1 MTDMNRAIFDLD
13 IHKDHSTINQWIKQ
27 YNPFILSTVSAIKN
41 EYIHIENDDTYSIA
55 LMAFVEAIDRY
66 DILRGSFLPY
76 CRMVI
81 SSRVNS
87 HLKSESKHRHLSI
100 DIPENNL
107 LDKMTSDAYHQRD
120 TCLSDEILLL
130 EKKLKPFNIP
140 FKILASVGPKHSDT
154 KQTLISAAKSIQSD
168 PILMSLLYQKGRLP
182 ITKIAEQFLLSIKT
196 LKTYK
201 FYIIAVI
208 LIIENDLVGIKEWI
222 QINEKGPQTRKSRRI
237 V

>member
-1 MTDMNRAIFDLD
+1 MTDMNRAIFNLD
-13 IHKDHSTINQWIKQ
+13 IHKDHSKISLWIKQ
-27 YNPFILSTVSAIKN
+27 YNPFIISTVSTIKN

-66 DILRGSFLPY
+66 DILRGAFLPY

-87 HLKSESKHRHLSI
+87 HLKSENKHRHLSL
-100 DIPENNL
+100 DIPENNP
-107 LDKMTSDAYHQRD
+107 LDKMTLEAFNQPKSDL
-120 TCLSDEILLL
+120 TDEILLL
-130 EKKLKPFNIP
+130 EKLLKHFDIP
-140 FKILASVGPKHSDT
+140 FKTLASVGPKHGDT
-154 KQTLISAAKSIQSD
+154 KQTLITAAKLIQSD
-168 PILMSLLYQKGRLP
+168 PKLMSLLNQNKRLP
-182 ITKIAEQFLLSIKT
+182 IKKISDQLCFSIKT

>member
-1 MTDMNRAIFDLD
+1 MTDMNRAIFGLD
-13 IHKDHSTINQWIKQ
+13 IHKDHSKINQWIKE
-27 YNPFILSTVSAIKN
+27 YNPFILSTVSNIKN

-66 DILRGSFLPY
+66 DILRGAFLPF

-87 HLKSESKHRHLSI
+87 HLKSENKHHHLSI
-100 DIPENNL
+100 DILEDNP
-107 LDKMTSDAYHQRD
+107 LDKMTSESYHQRD
-120 TCLSDEILLL
+120 HYLSDEIILL
-130 EKKLKPFNIP
+130 EKNLKQFNIP
-140 FKILASVGPKHSDT
+140 LKTLASAGPKHSDT
-154 KQTLISAAKSIQSD
+154 KQTLISAAKRIQSD

-222 QINEKGPQTRKSRRI
+222 NMSEKVPKHATH
-237 V
+237 VV